1 MQKIKPG
8 IIFLRIFL
16 LGLIILTSSLFIN
29 SCSMLQTYKTV
40 DLILNDT
47 VFVSENDK
55 YILHF
60 YESEASLINEELDN
74 NIDFNYRYESGI
86 IIGIYIEEKIKD
98 DVSILE
104 EKELVFALI
113 QEDIIYSQNLNLL
126 FKLKY

>member
-40 DLILNDT
+40 DLNLINT
-47 VFVSENDK
+47 IYISENDEFT
-55 YILHF
+55 LHF
-60 YESEASLINEELDN
+60 YESEASLMSEESDN

-86 IIGIYIEEKIKD
+86 IIGSYTIEKIID
-98 DVSILE
+98 DAVVIE
-104 EKELVFALI
+104 NKELVFALVQPEI
-113 QEDIIYSQNLNLL
+113 LYSQNLNLL

>member
-29 SCSMLQTYKTV
+29 SCSMLQTYKIV
-40 DLILNDT
+40 DLDLINT
-47 VFVSENDK
+47 IYISENDEFT
-55 YILHF
+55 LHF
-60 YESEASLINEELDN
+60 YESEASLVNEESDN

>member
-29 SCSMLQTYKTV
+29 SCSMLQTYKVV
-40 DLILNDT
+40 DLNLINT
-47 VFVSENDK
+47 IYISENDEFT
-55 YILHF
+55 LHF

-74 NIDFNYRYESGI
+74 NIDFNYCYESGI

>member
-40 DLILNDT
+40 DLNLINT
-47 VFVSENDK
+47 IYISENDEFT
-55 YILHF
+55 LHF
-60 YESEASLINEELDN
+60 YESEASLMSEESDN

-86 IIGIYIEEKIKD
+86 IIGSYTIEKIVD
-98 DVSILE
+98 DAVVIE
-104 EKELVFALI
+104 NKELVFALVQPEI
-113 QEDIIYSQNLNLL
+113 LYSQNLNLL